1 MKAFVKNAVGMII
14 AVSLCCAITVA
25 SSLGMFAKIEKNF
38 YEPARLKT
46 IQDKLDSVAEISNEY
61 ISNILEKIG
70 PEKGFMSAEAVSSYF
85 EREPSR
91 EVGRLLGK
99 LFDDLKGLDGLR
111 VVEQEGKRLQFSS
124 FRNDS
129 KNIKGNKSYF
139 SYDELRTY
147 TGNSELPFNIVS
159 AFSSDEE
166 DSDDSKATVQPRV
179 IENEKK
185 YRFVFDGNEQRL
197 IISFPYYYNDKE
209 YSFIFYINPIDL
221 ASTLAERRIISI
233 NDYLTLISS
242 ADGSLGGFIFNMPHV
257 GRSLLVNEILKR
269 WQARSY
275 GPDEIASTSRVK
287 MYGVT
292 EGKSADQ
299 SSDSDQTF
307 VSWNLI
313 TSPVSKYIRVG
324 GLYSAEMLT
333 LPLYV
338 RILLLICSCITVC
351 LIIVIFFNLR
361 KDDDVV
367 ILSKIKAVQVGLL
380 NEYFEKSMDKTKVAA
395 LLESQKENLTQKIK
409 KSLGRR
415 GKKYG
420 EDLDIVLNQS
430 WQDIINILS
439 GDNSSRINGLSST
452 DMTEI
457 RRMFQ
462 DIVSNS
468 SLRVQA
474 VTQFPSRQPP
484 KEKYSLESVG
494 VEVATKEYA
503 DELSATD
510 VEPVEDLEA
519 APAEVEPV
527 EALEAAPAEVEPVE
541 DLEAAPAEVEPVED
555 LEAAPSDVE
564 PVEDLEAAPAEVEPV
579 EALEAAPSEVE
590 PVEDLEAAPS
600 EVEPVEALEA
610 APADLESREEPVS
623 AIEDAE
629 VVEELEFA
637 GSEMPVGK
645 FTDVLHQNID
655 KLEEFDGILK
665 NTSYGPNEIET
676 TELIKNSEFIKD
688 LENSDYVKDPNI
700 LIPPTDGQNKVSGV
714 ENLKS
719 DDELIEEAEL
729 LEEIE
734 ISSFEDPSKSII
746 FTSPRN
752 EISQFEGT
760 EPLVLGD
767 SVVGKESDQIDNS
780 VADDFVVYNSL
791 NMLFEE
797 NSNSEKPNL
806 KNDKDSEDQKKGDR
820 TGLL

>member
-124 FRNDS
+124 YRNDS

-166 DSDDSKATVQPRV
+166 DSDDSKATVQPRF

-510 VEPVEDLEA
+510 VEAVEDLEA
-519 APAEVEPV
+519 V
-527 EALEAAPAEVEPVE
+527 
-541 DLEAAPAEVEPVED
+541 
-555 LEAAPSDVE
+555 PSDVE
-564 PVEDLEAAPAEVEPV
+564 PVEDLEAAPAEG
-579 EALEAAPSEVE
+579 E
-590 PVEDLEAAPS
+590 PVEDLETAPA

-797 NSNSEKPNL
+797 NSNSEKPNS

>member
-14 AVSLCCAITVA
+14 AVSLCSAITVA
-25 SSLGMFAKIEKNF
+25 SSLGMFSKIEKNF
-38 YEPARLKT
+38 YEPACLKT
-46 IQDKLDSVAEISNEY
+46 IQDRLDSVAEISNEY
-61 ISNILEKIG
+61 ISNILEKTG
-70 PEKGFMSAEAVSSYF
+70 PEEGFMSVEAVSSYF

-111 VVEQEGKRLQFSS
+111 VVDQEGKRLQFSS
-124 FRNDS
+124 YRNDS
-129 KNIKGNKSYF
+129 KNIKGNKTYF
-139 SYDELRTY
+139 NYNELRTY

-159 AFSSDEE
+159 AFSADESGQE
-166 DSDDSKATVQPRV
+166 DSEEPVRENVK
-179 IENEKK
+179 ENEKK
-185 YRFVFDGNEQRL
+185 YRLIFDGNEQRI

-221 ASTLAERRIISI
+221 ANTLAERRIISI

-269 WQARSY
+269 WKARSC

-299 SSDSDQTF
+299 TPDSDQTF

-313 TSPVSKYIRVG
+313 TSHVSKYIRVG

-338 RILLLICSCITVC
+338 RILLLICSGITVC

-361 KDDDVV
+361 KDDDIV

-380 NEYFEKSMDKTKVAA
+380 NEYFEKSMDKAKVAA

-439 GDNSSRINGLSST
+439 GDNSGRINRLSST

-484 KEKYSLESVG
+484 KEKHSLESIG
-494 VEVATKEYA
+494 VELATKEYA
-503 DELSATD
+503 DELEATD
-510 VEPVEDLEA
+510 VEPIEELD
-519 APAEVEPV
+519 
-527 EALEAAPAEVEPVE
+527 
-541 DLEAAPAEVEPVED
+541 
-555 LEAAPSDVE
+555 
-564 PVEDLEAAPAEVEPV
+564 
-579 EALEAAPSEVE
+579 
-590 PVEDLEAAPS
+590 
-600 EVEPVEALEA
+600 A
-610 APADLESREEPVS
+610 APADLEPAEELEEAPADLEPVEELDAALADLEPVEEFDAAPADLEPVEELDAAPAELELVEKNTESIQLDNES
-623 AIEDAE
+623 AKDSSTPEDDE
-629 VVEELEFA
+629 VIEELEFA
-637 GSEMPVGK
+637 GPEQSVGK
-645 FTDVLHQNID
+645 STDTVSQNID
-655 KLEEFDGILK
+655 KLSEMDSILK
-665 NTSYGPNEIET
+665 NPSYESGEIET
-676 TELIKNSEFIKD
+676 TGLIENSEFIKE
-688 LENSDYVKDPNI
+688 LESRDYVKNPDV
-700 LIPPTDGQNKVSGV
+700 LIPESDIRNKVSKTDD
-714 ENLKS
+714 LKS
-719 DDELIEEAEL
+719 DKELIEEAEL

-734 ISSFEDPSKSII
+734 ISSFEDSSKSII

-767 SVVGKESDQIDNS
+767 SLASKEDDHVDNS
-780 VADDFVVYNSL
+780 VADNFVVYNTL
-791 NMLFEE
+791 NVILEE
-797 NSNSEKPNL
+797 NSDAEKPNS
-806 KNDKDSEDQKKGDR
+806 KTEKDSEDQKKGR

>member
-14 AVSLCCAITVA
+14 AVSLCGAITVA
-25 SSLGMFAKIEKNF
+25 SSLGMFSKIEKNF
-38 YEPARLKT
+38 YEPACLKT
-46 IQDKLDSVAEISNEY
+46 IQDRLDSVAEISNEY
-61 ISNILEKIG
+61 ISNILEKTG
-70 PEKGFMSAEAVSSYF
+70 PEEGFMSVEAVSSYF

-111 VVEQEGKRLQFSS
+111 VVDQEGKRLQFSS
-124 FRNDS
+124 YRNDS
-129 KNIKGNKSYF
+129 KNIKGNKTYF
-139 SYDELRTY
+139 NYNELRTY

-159 AFSSDEE
+159 AFSADESGQE
-166 DSDDSKATVQPRV
+166 DSEEPVRENVK
-179 IENEKK
+179 ENEKK
-185 YRFVFDGNEQRL
+185 YRLIFDGNEQRI

-221 ASTLAERRIISI
+221 ANTLAERRIISI

-269 WQARSY
+269 WKARSC

-299 SSDSDQTF
+299 TPDSDQTF

-313 TSPVSKYIRVG
+313 TSHVSKYIRVG

-338 RILLLICSCITVC
+338 RILLLICSGITVC

-361 KDDDVV
+361 KDDDIV

-380 NEYFEKSMDKTKVAA
+380 NEYFEKSMDKAKVAA

-439 GDNSSRINGLSST
+439 GDNSGRINRLSST

-484 KEKYSLESVG
+484 KEKHSLESIG
-494 VEVATKEYA
+494 VELATKEYA
-503 DELSATD
+503 DELEATD
-510 VEPVEDLEA
+510 VEPIEELDG
-519 APAEVEPV
+519 APADLEPV
-527 EALEAAPAEVEPVE
+527 EEL
-541 DLEAAPAEVEPVED
+541 D
-555 LEAAPSDVE
+555 
-564 PVEDLEAAPAEVEPV
+564 
-579 EALEAAPSEVE
+579 
-590 PVEDLEAAPS
+590 
-600 EVEPVEALEA
+600 A
-610 APADLESREEPVS
+610 APADLEPAEELEEVPADLEPVEELDAAPADLEPVEELDAAPADLEPVEELDAAPAELELVEKNTESIQLDNES
-623 AIEDAE
+623 AKDSSTPEDDE
-629 VVEELEFA
+629 VIEELEFA
-637 GSEMPVGK
+637 GPEQSVGK
-645 FTDVLHQNID
+645 STDTVSQNID
-655 KLEEFDGILK
+655 KLSEMDSILR
-665 NTSYGPNEIET
+665 NPSYESGEIET
-676 TELIKNSEFIKD
+676 TGLIENSEFIKE
-688 LENSDYVKDPNI
+688 LESRDYVKNPDV
-700 LIPPTDGQNKVSGV
+700 LIPESDIRNKVSKTDD
-714 ENLKS
+714 LKS
-719 DDELIEEAEL
+719 DEELIEEAEL

-734 ISSFEDPSKSII
+734 ISSFEDSSKSII

-767 SVVGKESDQIDNS
+767 SLASKEDDHVDNS
-780 VADDFVVYNSL
+780 VADNFVVYNTL
-791 NMLFEE
+791 NVILEE
-797 NSNSEKPNL
+797 NSDAEKPNS
-806 KNDKDSEDQKKGDR
+806 KTEKDSEDQKKGR

>member
-124 FRNDS
+124 YRNDS

-510 VEPVEDLEA
+510 VEAVEDLEA
-519 APAEVEPV
+519 APS
-527 EALEAAPAEVEPVE
+527 
-541 DLEAAPAEVEPVED
+541 DVEPVED

-564 PVEDLEAAPAEVEPV
+564 PVEDLEAAPA
-579 EALEAAPSEVE
+579 
-590 PVEDLEAAPS
+590 

>member
-1 MKAFVKNAVGMII
+1 MII
-14 AVSLCCAITVA
+14 AVSLCSAITVA
-25 SSLGMFAKIEKNF
+25 SSLGMFSKIEKNF
-38 YEPARLKT
+38 YEPACLKT
-46 IQDKLDSVAEISNEY
+46 IQDRLDSVAEISNEY
-61 ISNILEKIG
+61 ISNILEKTG
-70 PEKGFMSAEAVSSYF
+70 PEEGFMSVEAVSSYF

-111 VVEQEGKRLQFSS
+111 VVDQEGKRLQFSS
-124 FRNDS
+124 YRNDS
-129 KNIKGNKSYF
+129 KNIKGNKTYF
-139 SYDELRTY
+139 NYNELRTY

-159 AFSSDEE
+159 AFSADESGQE
-166 DSDDSKATVQPRV
+166 DSEEPVRENVK
-179 IENEKK
+179 ENEKK
-185 YRFVFDGNEQRL
+185 YRLIFDGNEQRI

-221 ASTLAERRIISI
+221 ANTLAERRIISI

-269 WQARSY
+269 WKARSC

-299 SSDSDQTF
+299 TPDSDQTF

-313 TSPVSKYIRVG
+313 TSHVSKYIRVG

-338 RILLLICSCITVC
+338 RILLLICSGITVC

-361 KDDDVV
+361 KDDDIV

-380 NEYFEKSMDKTKVAA
+380 NEYFEKSMDKAKVAA

-439 GDNSSRINGLSST
+439 GDNSGRINRLSST

-484 KEKYSLESVG
+484 KEKHSLESIG
-494 VEVATKEYA
+494 VELATKEYA
-503 DELSATD
+503 DELEATD
-510 VEPVEDLEA
+510 VEPIEELD
-519 APAEVEPV
+519 
-527 EALEAAPAEVEPVE
+527 
-541 DLEAAPAEVEPVED
+541 
-555 LEAAPSDVE
+555 
-564 PVEDLEAAPAEVEPV
+564 
-579 EALEAAPSEVE
+579 
-590 PVEDLEAAPS
+590 
-600 EVEPVEALEA
+600 A
-610 APADLESREEPVS
+610 APADLEPVEEFDAAPADLEPAEELEEAPADLEPVEELDAALADLEPVEEFDAAPADLEPVEELDAAPAELELVEKNTESIQLDNES
-623 AIEDAE
+623 AKDSSTPEDDE
-629 VVEELEFA
+629 VIEELEFA
-637 GSEMPVGK
+637 GPEQSVGK
-645 FTDVLHQNID
+645 STDTVSQNID
-655 KLEEFDGILK
+655 KLSEMDSILK
-665 NTSYGPNEIET
+665 NPSYESGEIET
-676 TELIKNSEFIKD
+676 TGLIENSEFIKE
-688 LENSDYVKDPNI
+688 LESRDYVKNPDV
-700 LIPPTDGQNKVSGV
+700 LIPESDIRNKVSKTDD
-714 ENLKS
+714 LKS
-719 DDELIEEAEL
+719 DKELIEEAEL

-734 ISSFEDPSKSII
+734 ISSFEDSSKSII

-767 SVVGKESDQIDNS
+767 SLASKEDDHVDNS
-780 VADDFVVYNSL
+780 VADNFVVYNTL
-791 NMLFEE
+791 NVILEE
-797 NSNSEKPNL
+797 NSDAEKPNS
-806 KNDKDSEDQKKGDR
+806 KTEKDSEDQKKGR

>member
-14 AVSLCCAITVA
+14 AVSLCSAITVA
-25 SSLGMFAKIEKNF
+25 SSLGMFSKIEKNF
-38 YEPARLKT
+38 YEPACLKT
-46 IQDKLDSVAEISNEY
+46 IQDRLDSVAEISNEY
-61 ISNILEKIG
+61 ISNILEKTG
-70 PEKGFMSAEAVSSYF
+70 PEEGFMSVEAVSSYF

-111 VVEQEGKRLQFSS
+111 VVDQEGKRLQFSS
-124 FRNDS
+124 YRNDS
-129 KNIKGNKSYF
+129 KNIKGNKTYF
-139 SYDELRTY
+139 NYNELRTY

-159 AFSSDEE
+159 AFSADESGQE
-166 DSDDSKATVQPRV
+166 DSEEPVRGNVK
-179 IENEKK
+179 ENEKK
-185 YRFVFDGNEQRL
+185 YRLIFDGNEQRI

-221 ASTLAERRIISI
+221 ANTLAERRIISI

-269 WQARSY
+269 WKARSC

-299 SSDSDQTF
+299 TPDSDQTF

-313 TSPVSKYIRVG
+313 TSHVSKYIRVG

-338 RILLLICSCITVC
+338 RILLLICSGITVC

-361 KDDDVV
+361 KDDDIV

-380 NEYFEKSMDKTKVAA
+380 NEYFEKSMDKAKVAA

-439 GDNSSRINGLSST
+439 GDNSGRINRLSST

-484 KEKYSLESVG
+484 KEKHSLESIG
-494 VEVATKEYA
+494 VELATKEYA
-503 DELSATD
+503 DELEATD
-510 VEPVEDLEA
+510 VEPIEELDG
-519 APAEVEPV
+519 APADLEPV
-527 EALEAAPAEVEPVE
+527 EEL
-541 DLEAAPAEVEPVED
+541 D
-555 LEAAPSDVE
+555 
-564 PVEDLEAAPAEVEPV
+564 
-579 EALEAAPSEVE
+579 
-590 PVEDLEAAPS
+590 
-600 EVEPVEALEA
+600 A
-610 APADLESREEPVS
+610 APADLEPAEELEEAPADLEPAEELDAAPADLEPVEELDAAPADLEPAEELEGAPADLEPVEELEEAPAELELVEKNTESIQLDNES
-623 AIEDAE
+623 AKDSSTPEDDE
-629 VVEELEFA
+629 VIEELEFA
-637 GSEMPVGK
+637 GPEQSVGK
-645 FTDVLHQNID
+645 STDTVSQNID
-655 KLEEFDGILK
+655 KLAEMDSILK
-665 NTSYGPNEIET
+665 NPSYESGEIET
-676 TELIKNSEFIKD
+676 TGLIENSEFIKE
-688 LENSDYVKDPNI
+688 LESRDYVKNPDV
-700 LIPPTDGQNKVSGV
+700 LIPESDIRNKVSKTDD
-714 ENLKS
+714 LKS
-719 DDELIEEAEL
+719 DKELIEEAEL

-734 ISSFEDPSKSII
+734 ISSFEDSSKSII

-767 SVVGKESDQIDNS
+767 SLASKEDDHVDNS
-780 VADDFVVYNSL
+780 VADNFVVYNTL
-791 NMLFEE
+791 NVILEE
-797 NSNSEKPNL
+797 NSDAEKPNS
-806 KNDKDSEDQKKGDR
+806 KTEKDSEDQKKGR